1 MSVILSLIKH
11 TINFINIIIQKI
23 NFIND
28 YKNSIMLSSRIK
40 DYLNEYIS
48 QEVYVQVAVAKGK
61 NKISTNAAISKY
73 FESNH
78 FQGLAE
84 GKPYNTFLDDLK
96 DKCLG
101 KLVNSPMKD
110 SKADDEIIIELQNK
124 LNTLDIGELN
134 DTYWEVE
141 TGEYLRGADI
151 KEIELERDS
160 LIKFLTSKDEAHDT
174 VSTLCKN
181 YEKLCKQ
188 KYPEAPL
195 PLEIL

>member
-1 MSVILSLIKH
+1 
-11 TINFINIIIQKI
+11 
-23 NFIND
+23 
-28 YKNSIMLSSRIK
+28 MLSDKIK

-78 FQGLAE
+78 FKGLAA

-110 SKADDEIIIELQNK
+110 SKTDDEIIIALQRK
-124 LNTLDIGELN
+124 LNNLKVEELN

-141 TGEYLRGADI
+141 TGEYLSGTDI
-151 KEIELERDS
+151 KEIELEKDT

-174 VSTLCKN
+174 VSTLCKK
-181 YEKLCKQ
+181 YEKLCKE

-195 PLEIL
+195 PLEILSN

>member
-1 MSVILSLIKH
+1 
-11 TINFINIIIQKI
+11 
-23 NFIND
+23 
-28 YKNSIMLSSRIK
+28 MLSDKIK

-61 NKISTNAAISKY
+61 NKISTKAAINKY

-78 FQGLAE
+78 FTGLVE

-110 SKADDEIIIELQNK
+110 NKTDDKIIIELQRK
-124 LNTLDIGELN
+124 LNTLKIEELN
-134 DTYWEVE
+134 NTYWEVE
-141 TGEYLRGADI
+141 TGEYLSGEDI
-151 KEIELERDS
+151 REIELERDT
-160 LIKFLTSKDEAHDT
+160 LIKFLLSKEEAHDT
-174 VSTLCKN
+174 VNTLCKN
-181 YEKLCKQ
+181 YEKLCKK

-195 PLEIL
+195 PLEILSN

>member
-1 MSVILSLIKH
+1 
-11 TINFINIIIQKI
+11 
-23 NFIND
+23 
-28 YKNSIMLSSRIK
+28 MLSKNIK

-48 QEVYVQVAVAKGK
+48 QEVYVQVAVARGK
-61 NKISTNAAISKY
+61 NKITTSSAIYKY

-78 FQGLAE
+78 FTGLTE

-110 SKADDEIIIELQNK
+110 SETEDEIIIELQRK
-124 LNTLDIGELN
+124 LNSLKIEELN

-141 TGEYLRGADI
+141 TGEYLSGADI
-151 KEIELERDS
+151 KEIELERDT
-160 LIKFLTSKDEAHDT
+160 LIKFLTSKVEAYET
-174 VSTLCKN
+174 VKTLCKN
-181 YEKLCKQ
+181 YEKLCKE

-195 PLEIL
+195 PLEILSN

>member
-1 MSVILSLIKH
+1 
-11 TINFINIIIQKI
+11 
-23 NFIND
+23 
-28 YKNSIMLSSRIK
+28 MLSNKIK
-40 DYLNEYIS
+40 DRLNEYIS

-61 NKISTNAAISKY
+61 NKITTNSAINKY

-78 FQGLAE
+78 FTGLTE

-101 KLVNSPMKD
+101 KLINSPMKD
-110 SKADDEIIIELQNK
+110 SETNDEIIIELQRK
-124 LNTLDIGELN
+124 LNMLKIDELN

-141 TGEYLRGADI
+141 TGEFLSGEDI
-151 KEIELERDS
+151 EEIELERDT

-174 VSTLCKN
+174 ISTLCKN
-181 YEKLCKQ
+181 YEKLCKK

-195 PLEIL
+195 PLEILNN

>member
-1 MSVILSLIKH
+1 
-11 TINFINIIIQKI
+11 
-23 NFIND
+23 
-28 YKNSIMLSSRIK
+28 MLSDK
-40 DYLNEYIS
+40 VKEYLNEYIS

-78 FQGLAE
+78 FTGLAE
-84 GKPYNTFLDDLK
+84 GIPYNTFLDALK

-110 SKADDEIIIELQNK
+110 SKTEDKIIIELQRK
-124 LNTLDIGELN
+124 LNTLKVEELN

-141 TGEYLRGADI
+141 TGEYLCGEDI
-151 KEIELERDS
+151 KEIELERDT

-174 VSTLCKN
+174 VSTLCKI
-181 YEKLCKQ
+181 YEKLCKE

-195 PLEIL
+195 PLEILNN